1 MDINAYIDALR
12 SAHGGTL
19 PLNDDQRLAIEH
31 RYTKPLWIIA
41 GPGTGKTHTL
51 VWLTLK
57 RILVDEVDPAQIVL
71 TTFTRKAATELQSRL
86 LMSKQ
91 LLVDAGIHSAEA
103 VDVSKISLGTLH
115 SICSRVLQDQR
126 YDPTLRIRVLEDEL
140 TQQFFLR
147 RTRNCLVYNSSSPVW
162 SRFEFAEENPTYA
175 PNVAKRA
182 EWAAKLF
189 NRLTENSVDVE
200 SMAESGDSAFLD
212 LADGYREYQQKLTE
226 EFRTDQAHLQAHFYR
241 FLDTNDGRAWLGSN
255 GKTVIVD
262 EYQDTNP
269 IQERIYFKLAEGS
282 RDITVVGDD
291 DQSLYR
297 FRGATVE
304 ALIDFDR
311 ACQHYLGV
319 TPGQVNLRENRRSH
333 PQIVAWVNRYIDH
346 HRVMQDHLVRVR
358 APNKRSLVAAS
369 SINGNYPAVMAI
381 AESTLGKAAEKVAQ
395 AIVDLKAH
403 ENQPYSQILNHR

>member
-1 MDINAYIDALR
+1 
-12 SAHGGTL
+12 
-19 PLNDDQRLAIEH
+19 
-31 RYTKPLWIIA
+31 
-41 GPGTGKTHTL
+41 
-51 VWLTLK
+51 
-57 RILVDEVDPAQIVL
+57 
-71 TTFTRKAATELQSRL
+71 
-86 LMSKQ
+86 
-91 LLVDAGIHSAEA
+91 
-103 VDVSKISLGTLH
+103 
-115 SICSRVLQDQR
+115 
-126 YDPTLRIRVLEDEL
+126 
-140 TQQFFLR
+140 
-147 RTRNCLVYNSSSPVW
+147 
-162 SRFEFAEENPTYA
+162 
-175 PNVAKRA
+175 
-182 EWAAKLF
+182 
-189 NRLTENSVDVE
+189 
-200 SMAESGDSAFLD
+200 MAESGDSAFLD

-333 PQIVAWVNRYIDH
+333 SQIVAWVNRYIDH